1 VLSQGITLLLSLVTA
16 VITARWLGPGG
27 KGQLA
32 LALLIPYMLGLFLSF
47 GINTANVYFT
57 GSRRLPITALTANSV
72 IFSMLGTFLGCLI
85 VLLLVTCRLLPVIVP
100 GGPVGFVLLGLLA
113 LPLGMLGS
121 NFSCVL
127 LGLRRVMTLNV
138 LSLLQAALAVPL
150 LFIFVIWLELGV
162 AGAIMAS
169 LAGSIFILAG
179 TAKNLR
185 SEGVAFWPRWD
196 RQVIHPT
203 LTYGMKAYVGNLM
216 QFFNYRLDVLIVNA
230 FIGPV
235 GVGIYGVA
243 VTLAELLWRLPNSV
257 AFVIFPKA
265 ASTSQESM
273 NRFTPKVF
281 WIVLAISSMG
291 ALGLALLGK
300 LVIHVIFSDAFE
312 AAYLPM
318 LVLLPGVVLL
328 GACKVLANDIAGR
341 GFPQYNSIVS
351 GSVLV
356 ITVGLDLALI
366 PKIGILGAAITSTV
380 AYASS
385 LVLSVIFYLRVSRSQ
400 PSEAKVNS
408 CAFGAARD
416 LT

>member
-1 VLSQGITLLLSLVTA
+1 
-16 VITARWLGPGG
+16 
-27 KGQLA
+27 
-32 LALLIPYMLGLFLSF
+32 
-47 GINTANVYFT
+47 
-57 GSRRLPITALTANSV
+57 
-72 IFSMLGTFLGCLI
+72 
-85 VLLLVTCRLLPVIVP
+85 
-100 GGPVGFVLLGLLA
+100 
-113 LPLGMLGS
+113 
-121 NFSCVL
+121 
-127 LGLRRVMTLNV
+127 
-138 LSLLQAALAVPL
+138 